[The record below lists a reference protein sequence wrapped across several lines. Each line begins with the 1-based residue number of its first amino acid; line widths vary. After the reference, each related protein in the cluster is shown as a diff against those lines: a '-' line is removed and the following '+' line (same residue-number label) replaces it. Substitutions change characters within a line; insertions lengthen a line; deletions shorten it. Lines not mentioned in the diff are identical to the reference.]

1 MENKRLEDL
10 IKELQSAK
18 EKYGNV
24 PIWGKTKGRY
34 YKIGKIEI
42 KDLDKHELSKK
53 RLSMYSPISEED
65 TNIVEIEL
73 EKSFEYL

>member
-1 MENKRLEDL
+1 MVRIEDL
-10 IKELQSAK
+10 ILELQSLK

-24 PIWGKTKGRY
+24 PIWGKAKSRY
-34 YKIGKIEI
+34 YRIGKIEI

-53 RLSMYSPISEED
+53 RLSMYSPISKED
-65 TNIVEIEL
+65 THIVEINL